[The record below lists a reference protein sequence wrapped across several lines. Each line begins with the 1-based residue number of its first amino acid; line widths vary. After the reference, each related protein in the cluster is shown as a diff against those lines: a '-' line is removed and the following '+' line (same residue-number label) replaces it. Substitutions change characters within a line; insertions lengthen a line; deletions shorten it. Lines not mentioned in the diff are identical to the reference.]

1 MALIVE
7 DGTGL
12 IDAESYATVAEFK
25 TYHDNRGTVITALT
39 DTVIEQLLRKS
50 TDYMVARYRMAWRG
64 YRKTATQSLDFP
76 RSFCYLEPFVYGAVG
91 AYPFLLAD
99 NVVPND
105 VKNACCELAFKAN
118 DGALMADQTQT
129 VIREKVDVIEVE
141 YDKFSPVQTRYA
153 QIDAMLSTLLLS
165 TNSIETKLV
174 RS

>member
-1 MALIVE
+1 MSLIVE
-7 DGTGL
+7 DGTAKT
-12 IDAESYATVAEFK
+12 DAESYATVAEFK
-25 TYHDNRGTVITALT
+25 TYHNNRGAVIAALT
-39 DTVIEQLLRKS
+39 DTVIEQLLRKA
-50 TDYMVARYRMAWRG
+50 TDYMVARYRTQWRG

-99 NVVPND
+99 DVVPNE

-118 DGALMADQTQT
+118 DGALMVDQTQT

-141 YDKFSPVQTRYA
+141 YDKNSPAQTRYS

-165 TNSIETKLV
+165 TNSIESKLV
-174 RS
+174 RA